1 MPRPVRL
8 FGGDSRGSRDGA
20 VLAGGITPS
29 LAARSLSRIT
39 YKSSCRRRSRIAAGQ
54 RVGHLSPRAASP
66 PSSSGAVAPS
76 GPDILAPSLGATDMP
91 VKILSHL
98 FRRLLLEA
106 LEKA

>member
-29 LAARSLSRIT
+29 LAARFLSRIT
-39 YKSSCRRRSRIAAGQ
+39 YSADVHRSNSCRRVHAERRSRIAAGQ
-54 RVGHLSPRAASP
+54 RVGYLSPRAASP

-76 GPDILAPSLGATDMP
+76 GPDILAPSLGATD
-91 VKILSHL
+91 
-98 FRRLLLEA
+98 R
-106 LEKA
+106 